1 MNPLQQVGKEREHGT
16 HERFCNI
23 PRTLLN
29 AMKFSSE
36 QTGNFKPP
44 SSYLAGQRYV
54 YFMLF
59 VALIFKDFQD
69 FFGLPVCRPSAGV
82 P

>member
-1 MNPLQQVGKEREHGT
+1 
-16 HERFCNI
+16 
-23 PRTLLN
+23 
-29 AMKFSSE
+29 MKFSSE

-44 SSYLAGQRYV
+44 SSYLAGQRYVV